1 VKAALSDWLARIVQG
16 GLFYASELG
25 WSIFSEG
32 HDVMEFMD
40 LSVDWYT
47 GDTCYAVITSPTS
60 REHLVQGTVCN
71 RLHVA
76 IGRMDLQLTRQDV
89 GVDPYD

>member
-1 VKAALSDWLARIVQG
+1 MLSLQA
-16 GLFYASELG
+16 
-25 WSIFSEG
+25 
-32 HDVMEFMD
+32 
-40 LSVDWYT
+40 
-47 GDTCYAVITSPTS
+47 PTS